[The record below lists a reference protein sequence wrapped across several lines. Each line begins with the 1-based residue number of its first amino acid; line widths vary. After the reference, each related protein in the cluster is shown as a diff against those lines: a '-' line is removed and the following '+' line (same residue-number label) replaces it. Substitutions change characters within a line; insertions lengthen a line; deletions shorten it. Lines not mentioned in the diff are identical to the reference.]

1 MSLLKT
7 DDIWLALGDF
17 YDLFPSDER
26 VYWDT
31 FWDAYADIVA
41 DLWGFAFQV
50 DRAKSLYADT
60 ATFERRS
67 VLVLVSNL
75 VKGLEASFRISRLYL
90 SGGSWILR
98 GFVPRD
104 QRTFKAADLPAAGLI
119 RIGVDQ
125 IPYLQVNA
133 TTVVGGVYDGFVSEA
148 VFTLASEPPH
158 DYVDD
163 PDFNDDFAETSVS
176 LKLRVAHA
184 AGGVIVDAVGQGT
197 VNDSG
202 VIQLGTAGV
211 NAEAVEYQSVIVIGN
226 RYVFQLATG
235 WQSPDTDVEKLLN
248 GHANAE
254 AISVYRHDPD
264 RWTQERE
271 GRGRLACRG
280 QAQLVV
286 DNEPTPVTSRAEL
299 RGQYLLGA
307 NEDFDVSA
315 AVALTTWSDPVPLAG
330 AKRVHVRLTLGPAAY
345 IVGIETRRT
354 GLGVEHVTVAG
365 LESAPTETVLAS
377 LPARVELRFA
387 RIGSVLECQLRDTD
401 SQQYQVLAQLAVSGL
416 RGRLDLVLVDGTS
429 QSGSRVTFD
438 EVLRR
443 QGAVVGNR
451 RLEEFFLA
459 TATYPYAYDIDQRVT
474 EALELRD
481 RPTVHTESLVT
492 ATALTDP
499 LTTVITGRGDGD
511 DFLAQGVPEAGTL
524 TLGGKTVLYDQ
535 IVRGTDYIEFHLR
548 HKLDPDLFPI
558 AQDEPFTAATHTMAS
573 DVDFQL
579 TGTGGIVLRDL
590 PTRDRFW
597 APVARVDEQHVQKG
611 FGRLVDLSATV
622 STPTY
627 LTRVQG
633 TWLALMDGAAFR
645 NVHSGL
651 QLAMGLPVARADGTV
666 RALRD
671 YRDALGRLVRRELI
685 LLTATGEMVHEL
697 DAGLYPSID
706 WSVDIGQI
714 VDRFQPLTNGIQVWD
729 VVADPLWH
737 LRFPGVAEIE
747 RYNTFGIFVAIEAL
761 NAEASIS
768 DAVRFALRVKPTFT
782 KMTMRFL
789 LTSGDENLS
798 EDLEDHLTAILVPSV
813 CEDMTLPES
822 EAPEDVLQILHLGE
836 GHKLG
841 QGKKLG
847 GTGQWHSATLGTYTR
862 QGPFVDGHLTAGS
875 EIFEAA
881 GGFSF
886 VDAQRVTGTTVVGD
900 TVFADSG
907 PALFVAGDVGKEIAI
922 LDGADAGAHV
932 ITEVLSP
939 TSVRVDGVFLA
950 TASGLEWQLR
960 SMGFVASDLAK
971 NVHIRGAAEDL
982 DNGDFKI
989 VEVIDRTHVRLL
1001 RGATTPPSAPPTGF
1015 TNTETVTW
1023 ELRDYVTLD
1032 DGETLGHYLAYRCH
1046 VPSANEPSETVDSEQ
1061 IVTAAVSP

>member
-1 MSLLKT
+1 MSLVKT

-31 FWDAYADIVA
+31 FWDAYSDIVA

-50 DRAKSLYADT
+50 DRAKSLFADT
-60 ATFERRS
+60 PTFERRA
-67 VLVLVSNL
+67 VLILISNL
-75 VKGLEASFRISRLYL
+75 TKGLEASFRISRLYL
-90 SGGSWILR
+90 SGGSWVLR

-104 QRTFKAADLPAAGLI
+104 QRTFKATDLPAEGLI

-125 IPYLQVNA
+125 VPYLRVNA

-163 PDFNDDFAETSVS
+163 PDFNDDFAQTPVA

-184 AGGVIVDAVGQGT
+184 AGGVVVDAVGTGT

-211 NAEAVEYQSVIVIGN
+211 NAETVEYQSVIVTGN

-235 WQSPDTDVEKLLN
+235 WQSPDSDVEKLLN
-248 GHANAE
+248 DHANAE

-264 RWTQERE
+264 RWTQTHT
-271 GRGRLACRG
+271 GRGRLVCNG
-280 QAQLVV
+280 QAQLVI
-286 DNEPTPVTSRAEL
+286 DNEPTPVASSAEL
-299 RGQYLLGA
+299 RCQYLLGA

-315 AVALTTWSDPVPLAG
+315 AVAMTSWSDPVPLSG
-330 AKRVHVRLTLGPAAY
+330 AKRVYVRLTLGSLAY
-345 IVGIETRRT
+345 VVGIETRRAIA
-354 GLGVEHVTVAG
+354 GIEHVAIAG
-365 LESAPTETVLAS
+365 LESAPTETVLTS

-387 RIGSVLECQLRDTD
+387 RTATMLECQFRDTD
-401 SQQYQVLAQLAVSGL
+401 SQQYQVLSQLAVSGL
-416 RGRLDLVLVDGTS
+416 RGRFDLVLVDNTS

-443 QGAVVGNR
+443 QGTVVGNT

-459 TATYPYAYDIDQRVT
+459 TATYPYAYDIDQRIT
-474 EALELRD
+474 EAAELRD

-511 DFLAQGVPEAGTL
+511 DFLAQGVPDAGTL
-524 TLGGKTVLYDQ
+524 TIGGKTVLYDQ
-535 IVRGTDYIEFHLR
+535 IVRGTEYIEFHLR
-548 HKLDPDLFPI
+548 RKLDPDLFPI
-558 AQDEPFTAATHTMAS
+558 ALDEPFTVATHTMAS

-579 TGTGGIVLRDL
+579 TGAGGIVLKDL

-611 FGRLVDLSATV
+611 FGKLVDLSATV

-651 QLAMGLPVARADGTV
+651 QLAMGLPVAKADGTV
-666 RALRD
+666 KGKRD
-671 YRDALGRLVRRELI
+671 YRDALGKLVRRELI
-685 LLTATGEMVHEL
+685 LLTATGEVVHAL

-706 WSVDIGQI
+706 WSVDIGEI
-714 VDRFQPLTNGIQVWD
+714 VDRFQPLTNGVQVWD

-768 DAVRFALRVKPTFT
+768 DAVHFALRIKPTFT
-782 KMTMRFL
+782 KMVMRFL

-798 EDLEDHLTAILVPSV
+798 EDLEDYLTTILVPHV
-813 CEDMTLPES
+813 CEDMTMPEGDPP
-822 EAPEDVLQILHLGE
+822 ADVLQILHLGE

-847 GTGQWHSATLGTYTR
+847 GTGQWHPATLGTYAR
-862 QGPFVDGHLTAGS
+862 QGPFAGGQITDGS
-875 EIFEAA
+875 EIFEA
-881 GGFSF
+881 GGGYSF
-886 VDAQRVTGTTVVGD
+886 VDAQRTTGTT
-900 TVFADSG
+900 TVASDVFSDSG
-907 PALFVAGDVGKEIAI
+907 APLFASGDEGKEIAI
-922 LDGADAGAHV
+922 LDGVDAGPRMIV
-932 ITEVLSP
+932 EVLSP
-939 TSVRVDGVFLA
+939 TSVRVDAAFTA

-960 SMGFVASDLAK
+960 STGFIASDLAK
-971 NVHIRGAAEDL
+971 NIHIHGATADA

-989 VEVIDRTHVRLL
+989 VEIVDRTHVRLL
-1001 RGATTPPSAPPTGF
+1001 RGWDGF
-1015 TNTETVTW
+1015 ETTETVTW

-1032 DGETLGHYLAYRCH
+1032 DGETLGHYLAYHCH
-1046 VPSANEPSETVDSEQ
+1046 GPSANEPSETVDSEQ